1 MFPLNGHNVTWPQHR
16 RASMSNSRQLWVNP
30 HQFGLEGSDWI
41 HNNELLVR
49 LRTSLGLPS
58 EGVLK
63 MSPKIPHWGCS
74 LNVFVI
80 VLVFVFVVVFLLV
93 RSCILI
99 ALIKCLKGQK
109 SHLVELLVST
119 ALKDLSYI
127 WTIYS
132 TLASTFKP
140 IGSLSSTDE
149 NMIKH
154 KLQRF
159 RKVKAIPLKP
169 HLIKNSSCLLTPH
182 TFSLSLSSRLKTGT
196 WTWRRPPIHSSR
208 VDCEDEEMLAF
219 WRKNLNSPSHLRP
232 PRAPPAGFSPPL
244 LLPLP
249 SGSCRAGVP
258 PPSFPMIWY
267 MI

>member
-99 ALIKCLKGQK
+99 ALIKCLKGQN
-109 SHLVELLVST
+109 
-119 ALKDLSYI
+119 LKDCSLKMF
-127 WTIYS
+127 
-132 TLASTFKP
+132 FKC
-140 IGSLSSTDE
+140 IC
-149 NMIKH
+149 H
-154 KLQRF
+154 
-159 RKVKAIPLKP
+159 
-169 HLIKNSSCLLTPH
+169 CLCICLCLRRTPFFD
-182 TFSLSLSSRLKTGT
+182 T
-196 WTWRRPPIHSSR
+196 
-208 VDCEDEEMLAF
+208 
-219 WRKNLNSPSHLRP
+219 
-232 PRAPPAGFSPPL
+232 
-244 LLPLP
+244 
-249 SGSCRAGVP
+249 
-258 PPSFPMIWY
+258 
-267 MI
+267 

>member
-132 TLASTFKP
+132 TWRALSNPSVPCQALTKMWWNTNYKCFKRWKWFHWSH
-140 IGSLSSTDE
+140 ISSIFLWFISIRGLLW
-149 NMIKH
+149 NI
-154 KLQRF
+154 
-159 RKVKAIPLKP
+159 VI
-169 HLIKNSSCLLTPH
+169 LI
-182 TFSLSLSSRLKTGT
+182 
-196 WTWRRPPIHSSR
+196 
-208 VDCEDEEMLAF
+208 
-219 WRKNLNSPSHLRP
+219 
-232 PRAPPAGFSPPL
+232 
-244 LLPLP
+244 
-249 SGSCRAGVP
+249 
-258 PPSFPMIWY
+258 
-267 MI
+267 